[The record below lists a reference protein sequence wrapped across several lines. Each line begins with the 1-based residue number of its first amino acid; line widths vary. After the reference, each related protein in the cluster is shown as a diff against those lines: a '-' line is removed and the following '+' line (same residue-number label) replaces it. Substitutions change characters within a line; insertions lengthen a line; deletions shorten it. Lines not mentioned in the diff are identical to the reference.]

1 MTYFEDKAPNLAASI
16 IALAVVA
23 YMTFGLRVY
32 TRIHNQAWG
41 LDDWSMTLATI
52 PFTGL
57 TISCIGGAFSGVGIH
72 DNKLSPSEKVQGMQ
86 FFFFFEVFYC
96 AAIIPIKLSIS
107 FMLIRI
113 ASRRKTYIYSLYA
126 VSAMFVIMNLIA
138 LLYIIFQCAPVSYA
152 WDQSTPGGKCNPAQT
167 LADIYYATTAI
178 NIATDWFCA
187 LLPIPLLWNVQ
198 LNRNAK
204 LSVGVI
210 LGLGALASLSA
221 CIRLIYTVNLT
232 SSTDYLHGVA
242 DVILWGYAENG
253 VGMIVGCVATL
264 RPLLQRVLKLGS
276 SGSSATPQT
285 PAAGYAKRPAVKSH
299 LTGRDEEWVA
309 LEDGQTVNMVRGQGS
324 VGSEEFILPSK
335 DYRGIHVTST
345 VEQRTS
351 SLKL

>member
-1 MTYFEDKAPNLAASI
+1 
-16 IALAVVA
+16 
-23 YMTFGLRVY
+23 
-32 TRIHNQAWG
+32 
-41 LDDWSMTLATI
+41 
-52 PFTGL
+52 
-57 TISCIGGAFSGVGIH
+57 
-72 DNKLSPSEKVQGMQ
+72 MQ

-113 ASRRKTYIYSLYA
+113 ASGRTRYISSLYA

-138 LLYIIFQCAPVSYA
+138 LLYIVFQCAPVSYA
-152 WDQSTPGGKCNPAQT
+152 WDTSTPGGKCNPAQT
-167 LADIYYATTAI
+167 LADIYYATTAV

-187 LLPIPLLWNVQ
+187 LLPVPLLWNVQ

-221 CIRLIYTVNLT
+221 CVRLIYTVNLT
-232 SSTDYLHGVA
+232 SSTDYLYGVS

-276 SGSSATPQT
+276 NGSSDPYQT
-285 PAAGYAKRPAVKSH
+285 PAVGYIKRPTVKGH
-299 LTGRDEEWVA
+299 LSGRDEEWVA
-309 LEDGQTVNMVRGQGS
+309 LDDGQMVNTVRGQGS
-324 VGSEEFILPSK
+324 LGSEEYILPMK
-335 DYRGIHVTST
+335 GNGIHVTST
-345 VEQRTS
+345 VEQRS
-351 SLKL
+351 SSARN

>member
-1 MTYFEDKAPNLAASI
+1 MTYYGDKAPNLAASV
-16 IALAVVA
+16 IALVA
-23 YMTFGLRVY
+23 IAYITFGLRVY
-32 TRIHNQAWG
+32 TRLHNGAWG
-41 LDDWSMTLATI
+41 LDDWSMTAATL
-52 PFTGL
+52 PFTAL
-57 TISCIGGAFSGVGIH
+57 TISCIGGAFNGVGVH
-72 DNKLSPSEKVQGMQ
+72 DRRLGPDEKVQGMQ
-86 FFFFFEVFYC
+86 YFFFFEVFYC

-126 VSAMFVIMNLIA
+126 VSAMFIVMNLIA

-152 WDQSTPGGKCNPAQT
+152 WDTSTPGGKCNPAQT

-232 SSTDYLHGVA
+232 SSTNYLYGVA
-242 DVILWGYAENG
+242 DVILWGYAENS

-276 SGSSATPQT
+276 SGGTNPHQT
-285 PAAGYAKRPAVKSH
+285 PAAGYAKRPIFKSH
-299 LTGRDEEWVA
+299 INGRDEEWVS
-309 LEDGQTVNMVRGQGS
+309 LEDNQMVNMVHGQGS
-324 VGSEEFILPSK
+324 SGSDEYILPVKGS
-335 DYRGIHVTST
+335 GIHVTST
-345 VEQRTS
+345 VEQRS
-351 SLKL
+351 SSAKD